1 MVYIPKNRCTL
12 NLIAANDEWV
22 FKSDKSKFYN
32 GDYWKLYTGAAYTG
46 KGPNDEPNYQEIVPS
61 GPETEPPA
69 PFPIPESNYI
79 PLHMGAPDPI
89 IDRDFWSQAELRN
102 YLSLTNQR
110 DDDEQLRKI
119 PFTYYPQP
127 THKDYKLGIF
137 ERYFL
142 VRVNFDEWIE
152 VDKSTYKAIHARDSN
167 NWTAE
172 LYVPIKFMWT
182 LVGPKDKVHKVNKE
196 MVSLYEKKAGY
207 VRSRKINFPR
217 LGLKKYLNNNFIKF
231 KMGNTPQEVES
242 IFLVKKLNK
251 LDFNQTLD
259 VVEKAEYIVSGKE
272 PELLNDTKIKANE
285 QNRSVFEQALFE
297 ANWELYKEPT
307 IVTPEESKAKTI
319 WRVSK
324 EMKLKQDRKEEIIK
338 KADYIML
345 DTTSDWYKATEE
357 KANEAD
363 VPIYEQ
369 AMKEAEYVLY
379 SGNPKHKAKVKEKKE
394 INEIVKDLRLIGERK
409 EWVKNKAL
417 YIKSGDDKNWL
428 EKTKEKRKKWN
439 RNNPEDQRTLLYQCF
454 KEALFLWNKK
464 HNIPQ

>member
-1 MVYIPKNRCTL
+1 
-12 NLIAANDEWV
+12 
-22 FKSDKSKFYN
+22 
-32 GDYWKLYTGAAYTG
+32 
-46 KGPNDEPNYQEIVPS
+46 
-61 GPETEPPA
+61 
-69 PFPIPESNYI
+69 
-79 PLHMGAPDPI
+79 
-89 IDRDFWSQAELRN
+89 
-102 YLSLTNQR
+102 
-110 DDDEQLRKI
+110 
-119 PFTYYPQP
+119 
-127 THKDYKLGIF
+127 
-137 ERYFL
+137 
-142 VRVNFDEWIE
+142 
-152 VDKSTYKAIHARDSN
+152 
-167 NWTAE
+167 
-172 LYVPIKFMWT
+172 
-182 LVGPKDKVHKVNKE
+182 
-196 MVSLYEKKAGY
+196 
-207 VRSRKINFPR
+207 
-217 LGLKKYLNNNFIKF
+217 
-231 KMGNTPQEVES
+231 MGNTPQEVES

-379 SGNPKHKAKVKEKKE
+379 SGNPKHKAK
-394 INEIVKDLRLIGERK
+394 
-409 EWVKNKAL
+409 
-417 YIKSGDDKNWL
+417 IK
-428 EKTKEKRKKWN
+428 
-439 RNNPEDQRTLLYQCF
+439 
-454 KEALFLWNKK
+454 
-464 HNIPQ
+464 H